1 MIEAGLAPFEDLV
14 QEALQRL
21 LGDDITA
28 RDMMMVESIIKT
40 FSRILL
46 GEYGRHCAKGD
57 DHHPGDE
64 CRRDSDTYSQEEQA
78 AAATGNVDVQ
88 HNNHNAE
95 EASSLGFPE
104 ENDNEISVAEEMGG
118 GSVPERSLESGNGP
132 S

>member
-1 MIEAGLAPFEDLV
+1 
-14 QEALQRL
+14 
-21 LGDDITA
+21 
-28 RDMMMVESIIKT
+28 MMVESIIKT

-95 EASSLGFPE
+95 GKPSGLIVSAMQQS
-104 ENDNEISVAEEMGG
+104 
-118 GSVPERSLESGNGP
+118 ESDW
-132 S
+132 